1 MEGVAERSLLEPAD
15 TLVKGAAVGV
25 SVGRQAVVVAAHIVA
40 GGRPGLCIRLAAADP
55 GVPPCSKCFHGKQRE
70 RACGNGSSDEIH
82 RRYYNHQP
90 Y

>member
-1 MEGVAERSLLEPAD
+1 LEGVAERFLLAPAD
-15 TLVKGAAVGV
+15 TLVKGVAVGV
-25 SVGRQAVVVAAHIVA
+25 SVGRLAAVVAAHIVA
-40 GGRPGLCIRLAAADP
+40 GGRPVLCIRLAAADL